1 MNSNAPTFKL
11 TVTAVGVM
19 SDFAHLTVYN
29 GFLEDIAR
37 GYEKLDLNLPQG
49 LYSITLK
56 LDGNIVKEHVR
67 LTEDTS
73 YDIPTPP
80 VYSSLV
86 ADRFESSHEY
96 YTHNA
101 QHYSLEPTVPTA
113 DNTEGGAIFLFF
125 RYTDL
130 EKRQQLNTKQLS
142 LGEGFSLLDAGR
154 QVLYRLEGS
163 NIREDTDTGWMAFHA
178 VLPVGTYYLHYSG
191 YKFHNGDG
199 GPDDIPPR
207 EIPLQ
212 VFKSNA
218 CLPGLP
224 DKCWQTQVFLTFGY
238 GPIFPSMSVFIA
250 PRKSGFINNDEG
262 NYRIDGLRH
271 KFHNGVYYLP
281 EKVLLEFEKGQWT
294 SPMKGLLAAYV
305 YFSSPETD
313 NEALFRNV
321 AQDLPT
327 LLGEDTPD
335 VKALQVMAAQYYK
348 DPIPA
353 LTLSQPCMFLAG
365 VRAVIRASLTHP
377 DIIVDDS
384 LLEDITDKLYCDMV
398 WTSYLPAPLPAAKQQ
413 TEDAASEGSL
423 TDSIF
428 NVVERIIGNE
438 VTPEEIGEKL
448 LQSQTVST
456 LLYYIE
462 KLNDDLNVNDLASRL
477 QIPPNV
483 VKKTINHILAF
494 SDSIKDVKSKPEQF
508 NISNINKLKSI
519 QQ

>member
-1 MNSNAPTFKL
+1 
-11 TVTAVGVM
+11 M
-19 SDFAHLTVYN
+19 SDFAHIT
-29 GFLEDIAR
+29 
-37 GYEKLDLNLPQG
+37 GYEKLDLSLPQG

-56 LDGNIVKEHVR
+56 LDGNIIKEHVR

-80 VYSSLV
+80 IYSSLV

-101 QHYSLEPTVPTA
+101 QYYSLEPTVQTGT
-113 DNTEGGAIFLFF
+113 TEGGAIFLFF

-130 EKRQQLNTKQLS
+130 DKRKELNTEQHS
-142 LGEGFSLLDAGR
+142 LGDGFSLLDADR
-154 QVLYRLEGS
+154 QVLYRLEGN

-178 VLPVGTYYLHYSG
+178 VLPIGTYYLHYSG
-191 YKFHNGDG
+191 CKFDSDDKRA
-199 GPDDIPPR
+199 DDIPPR

-212 VFKSNA
+212 IFKSSDS
-218 CLPGLP
+218 LQGLP
-224 DKCWQTQVFLTFGY
+224 DKYWQTQVFLTFGY

-250 PRKSGFINNDEG
+250 PRKYGFIDNDEG

-281 EKVLLEFEKGQWT
+281 EKVLLEFEQGQWT

-305 YFSSPETD
+305 YFNSPETD
-313 NEALFRNV
+313 NESLFRNV
-321 AQDLPT
+321 AQDLPA

-348 DPIPA
+348 DPIPM

-365 VRAVIRASLTHP
+365 VRAVIKASITHP

-398 WTSYLPAPLPAAKQQ
+398 WTSYLPDPLPEARMQMAD
-413 TEDAASEGSL
+413 TAPESSPI
-423 TDSIF
+423 DSIF
-428 NVVERIIGNE
+428 NVVERIIGSE
-438 VTPEEIGEKL
+438 TTPEEIGERL
-448 LQSQTVST
+448 LKSQTVST

-462 KLNDDLNVNDLASRL
+462 KLNDDLNVIDLASRL

-483 VKKTINHILAF
+483 VRKTINHILAF
-494 SDSIKDVKSKPEQF
+494 SDSIKDVKSKPDQF
-508 NISNINKLKSI
+508 NVSNINKLKSI
-519 QQ
+519 Q

>member
-1 MNSNAPTFKL
+1 MNSNTPTFKL

-19 SDFAHLTVYN
+19 SDFAHITVYN

-37 GYEKLDLNLPQG
+37 GYEQLDLTLPQG

-56 LDGNIVKEHVR
+56 LDGNIIKEHVR
-67 LTEDTS
+67 LTEDTR
-73 YDIPTPP
+73 YEIPTPP

-101 QHYSLEPTVPTA
+101 QHYSLEPTVQTS
-113 DNTEGGAIFLFF
+113 TIEGGAIFLFF

-130 EKRQQLNTKQLS
+130 NKRKELNTEQLS
-142 LGEGFSLLDAGR
+142 LGDGFSLLDANR
-154 QVLYRLEGS
+154 QILYTLQGS
-163 NIREDTDTGWMAFHA
+163 NIREDTETGWMAFHA

-191 YKFHNGDG
+191 YKFESDDG
-199 GPDDIPPR
+199 RANDLPAR

-212 VFKSNA
+212 VFKSSDS
-218 CLPGLP
+218 LQGLP
-224 DKCWQTQVFLTFGY
+224 DKYWQTQVFLTFGY

-281 EKVLLEFEKGQWT
+281 EKVLLEFEQGQWI

-313 NEALFRNV
+313 NELLFRNI
-321 AQDLPT
+321 AQDLPA
-327 LLGEDTPD
+327 LLGEDTPE

-348 DPIPA
+348 DPIPE

-365 VRAVIRASLTHP
+365 VRSVIRASIKHP
-377 DIIVDDS
+377 DIIAEDS

-398 WTSYLPAPLPAAKQQ
+398 WTSYLPDPIPEVKEQMADTAPG
-413 TEDAASEGSL
+413 SSL
-423 TDSIF
+423 TASIF
-428 NVVERIIGNE
+428 NVVERIIGGE
-438 VTPEEIGEKL
+438 TTPEEIGEKL

-483 VKKTINHILAF
+483 VRKTINHILAF
-494 SDSIKDVKSKPEQF
+494 SDSIKDVKRKPDQF

-519 QQ
+519 Q

>member
-11 TVTAVGVM
+11 TVSAVGVM
-19 SDFAHLTVYN
+19 SDFAHITVYN

-56 LDGNIVKEHVR
+56 LDGNIIKEHVR
-67 LTEDTS
+67 LTEDTN
-73 YDIPTPP
+73 YEIPTPP

-101 QHYSLEPTVPTA
+101 QHCSLEPTVKT
-113 DNTEGGAIFLFF
+113 DTTEGGAIFLFF

-130 EKRQQLNTKQLS
+130 DKRKELNTEQHS
-142 LGEGFSLLDAGR
+142 LGDGFSLLDADR

-163 NIREDTDTGWMAFHA
+163 NIREDTDTGWLAFHA
-178 VLPVGTYYLHYSG
+178 VLPIGTYYLHYSG
-191 YKFHNGDG
+191 HKFNSDAG
-199 GPDDIPPR
+199 GANDIPPR

-212 VFKSNA
+212 VFKSSA
-218 CLPGLP
+218 SLQGLS
-224 DKCWQTQVFLTFGY
+224 DKYWQTQVFLTFGY

-250 PRKSGFINNDEG
+250 PRKHGFINNDEG

-281 EKVLLEFEKGQWT
+281 EKVLLEFEKGQWA

-313 NEALFRNV
+313 NELLFRNV
-321 AQDLPT
+321 AQDLPA

-348 DPIPA
+348 DPIPEV
-353 LTLSQPCMFLAG
+353 TLSQPCMFLAG
-365 VRAVIRASLTHP
+365 MRAVIRASIKHP

-398 WTSYLPAPLPAAKQQ
+398 WTSYLPEPLPAAKKQVK
-413 TEDAASEGSL
+413 DATPGAWW
-423 TDSIF
+423 TDGIF
-428 NVVERIIGNE
+428 NVVERIIGDE
-438 VTPEEIGEKL
+438 TTPEEIGERL
-448 LQSQTVST
+448 LKSQTVST

-462 KLNDDLNVNDLASRL
+462 KLNDDINVNDLASRL

-483 VKKTINHILAF
+483 VRKTINHILAF
-494 SDSIKDVKSKPEQF
+494 SDSIKDVKSKPNQF

-519 QQ
+519 Q

>member
-11 TVTAVGVM
+11 TVAAVGVM
-19 SDFAHLTVYN
+19 SDFAHITVYN

-37 GYEKLDLNLPQG
+37 GYEQLDLTLPQG

-56 LDGNIVKEHVR
+56 LDGNIIKEHVR
-67 LTEDTS
+67 LTEDTRFE
-73 YDIPTPP
+73 IPTPP
-80 VYSSLV
+80 VYSSVV

-101 QHYSLEPTVPTA
+101 QHCSREPTVQT
-113 DNTEGGAIFLFF
+113 DTTEGGAIFLFF

-130 EKRQQLNTKQLS
+130 DKRKELNTDQHS
-142 LGEGFSLLDAGR
+142 LGEGFSLLDADR
-154 QVLYRLEGS
+154 QILYRLQGS

-178 VLPVGTYYLHYSG
+178 VLPVGIYYLHYSG
-191 YKFHNGDG
+191 CKFEDG
-199 GPDDIPPR
+199 NEQATDIPPR

-212 VFKSNA
+212 VFKSSES
-218 CLPGLP
+218 LQGLA
-224 DKCWQTQVFLTFGY
+224 DKYWQTQVFLTFGY
-238 GPIFPSMSVFIA
+238 GPIFPSMSLFIA
-250 PRKSGFINNDEG
+250 PRHQGFINNDEG

-281 EKVLLEFEKGQWT
+281 EKVLLEFEKGQWI

-305 YFSSPETD
+305 YFSSPETN
-313 NEALFRNV
+313 NELLFRNV
-321 AQDLPT
+321 AQDLPA

-348 DPIPA
+348 DPIPE
-353 LTLSQPCMFLAG
+353 LTLSEPCMFLAG
-365 VRAVIRASLTHP
+365 VRAVVRASIKHP
-377 DIIVDDS
+377 DIIAEDS

-398 WTSYLPAPLPAAKQQ
+398 WTSYLPAPIPEAKVQWA
-413 TEDAASEGSL
+413 DATACGSL

-428 NVVERIIGNE
+428 NVVEKIIGDE
-438 VTPEEIGEKL
+438 TSPEEIGERL

-456 LLYYIE
+456 LLYYID
-462 KLNDDLNVNDLASRL
+462 KLNDDLNVDDLANRL

-483 VKKTINHILAF
+483 VRKTINHILSF
-494 SDSIKDVKSKPEQF
+494 SDSLKHVNSKPDQF
-508 NISNINKLKSI
+508 SISNMNKLKSI
-519 QQ
+519 RQ

>member
-11 TVTAVGVM
+11 TVSAVGVM
-19 SDFAHLTVYN
+19 SDFAHITVYN

-37 GYEKLDLNLPQG
+37 GYEKLDLDLPQG

-56 LDGNIVKEHVR
+56 LDGNIIKEHVR
-67 LTEDTS
+67 LTEDTN
-73 YDIPTPP
+73 YEIPTPP

-101 QHYSLEPTVPTA
+101 QHYSLEPTVQT
-113 DNTEGGAIFLFF
+113 DTTEGGAIFLFF

-130 EKRQQLNTKQLS
+130 EKRKELNTEQHS
-142 LGEGFSLLDAGR
+142 LGDGFSLLNAER

-178 VLPVGTYYLHYSG
+178 VLPIGTYYLHYSG
-191 YKFHNGDG
+191 YKFNGDG
-199 GPDDIPPR
+199 GGANDIPPR

-212 VFKSNA
+212 IFKSSA
-218 CLPGLP
+218 CLQGLP
-224 DKCWQTQVFLTFGY
+224 DKYWQTQVFLTFGY

-250 PRKSGFINNDEG
+250 PRKQGFIDNDEG

-281 EKVLLEFEKGQWT
+281 EKVLLEFEQGQWA

-313 NEALFRNV
+313 NELLFRNV
-321 AQDLPT
+321 AQDLPA

-348 DPIPA
+348 DPVPEV
-353 LTLSQPCMFLAG
+353 TLNQPCMFLAG
-365 VRAVIRASLTHP
+365 VRAVIRASIKHP

-398 WTSYLPAPLPAAKQQ
+398 WTSYLPAPLPEAKKQVKNA
-413 TEDAASEGSL
+413 TPGAWW
-423 TDSIF
+423 TDGIF
-428 NVVERIIGNE
+428 NVVGRIIGDE
-438 VTPEEIGEKL
+438 TTPEEIGERL
-448 LQSQTVST
+448 LKSQTVST

-462 KLNDDLNVNDLASRL
+462 KLNDDLNINDLASRL

-483 VKKTINHILAF
+483 VRKTINHILAF
-494 SDSIKDVKSKPEQF
+494 SDSIKNVKSKPAQF

-519 QQ
+519 Q